1 MEKLETNIADEMI
14 ALAVKYESRLDWNG
28 EAFDLNECY
37 LMPDSVCDKI
47 FNSLEIADKETI
59 NKIKKYFKQ
68 R

>member
-37 LMPDSVCDKI
+37 LMPTLFVI
-47 FNSLEIADKETI
+47 RFLTA
-59 NKIKKYFKQ
+59 
-68 R
+68 